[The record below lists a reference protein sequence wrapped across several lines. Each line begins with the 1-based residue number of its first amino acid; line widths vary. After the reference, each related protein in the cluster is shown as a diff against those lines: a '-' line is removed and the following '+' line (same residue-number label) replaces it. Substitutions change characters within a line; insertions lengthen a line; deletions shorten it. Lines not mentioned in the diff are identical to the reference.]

1 METKTEIIDYLIGCN
16 LPETDVRIVSAM
28 IEMLIIK
35 VKMET
40 IEKQNKKTL
49 ELIDSIGK

>member
-16 LPETDVRIVSAM
+16 LPEADIRIVSAM

-35 VKMET
+35 TEMEVT
-40 IEKQNKKTL
+40 EKQHKKTL